1 MLAHCAAQFE
11 RKYGLVGGIG
21 HPPRRSVR
29 DSPPA
34 DLRPLPQLSS
44 RWCAAVD
51 AADGPALMIDLVII
65 RPILAVERDGAPEGE
80 VIKAPETQSQF
91 RFGVRL
97 IASMMAASSERFDS
111 SRNSRNSAALRRR
124 SGSFP
129 NWPSRSCTVCM
140 VIPERPSYRGCDR
153 SRTAEVVADRR

>member
-51 AADGPALMIDLVII
+51 AADGPTLMIDLVII

-80 VIKAPETQSQF
+80 VIEAPA
-91 RFGVRL
+91 VPL
-97 IASMMAASSERFDS
+97 
-111 SRNSRNSAALRRR
+111 
-124 SGSFP
+124 P
-129 NWPSRSCTVCM
+129 
-140 VIPERPSYRGCDR
+140 
-153 SRTAEVVADRR
+153 

>member
-1 MLAHCAAQFE
+1 MLAYCAAQFE

-80 VIKAPETQSQF
+80 VIEAPA
-91 RFGVRL
+91 VPL
-97 IASMMAASSERFDS
+97 
-111 SRNSRNSAALRRR
+111 
-124 SGSFP
+124 P
-129 NWPSRSCTVCM
+129 
-140 VIPERPSYRGCDR
+140 
-153 SRTAEVVADRR
+153 